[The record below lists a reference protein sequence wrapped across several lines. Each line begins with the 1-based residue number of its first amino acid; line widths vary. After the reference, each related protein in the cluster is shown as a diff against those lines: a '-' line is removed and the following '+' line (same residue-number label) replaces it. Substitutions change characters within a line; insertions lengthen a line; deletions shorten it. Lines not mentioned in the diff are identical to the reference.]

1 MEFSHSL
8 LTTASPEKVWNIWT
22 DVKNWK
28 NWDFG
33 LKDAQIKGK
42 FDKDAEGF
50 LVPEK
55 GPKTPFKVTNF
66 KPNFTYTFTS
76 KLPFAKLHVRRLLGY
91 HNQKTIITHDIWIEG
106 PLSAFWWQ
114 MLGRRYSKLLP
125 RILEKVK
132 QIAESSQ

>member
-8 LTTASPEKVWNIWT
+8 LTTASPEKIWSIWT

-33 LKDAQIKGK
+33 LKDAQIQGN
-42 FDKDAEGF
+42 FGKDAEGF

-55 GPKTPFKVTNF
+55 GPKTPFKVTNY

-76 KLPFAKLHVRRLLGY
+76 KLPFAKLHVRRLMGY